1 MSGPVGAPPP
11 SPGIAAPPPA
21 LLRFRFGGGALAAAV
36 LLGLVINIVSSL
48 FLERGV
54 GVLLSV
60 GLLVIASLAV
70 LLLVSRWLRAER
82 RRLRESPHTAREL
95 ELLSDFDD
103 AQTPIGANPSAPA
116 PPLTRIFGATHEEA
130 AVLGELPVRG
140 YSAAALLA
148 VLTAILD
155 APARDPSD
163 GTPPRTTAPLLLTEL
178 EADGFVRVA
187 GVQQYWVV
195 AVPDTP
201 SGADARAGSRWSAA
215 ITTLAQHHADR
226 AERWAIGLGTPRF
239 AAAGRGWFEAE
250 EEFLRHLVKEFASLG
265 ALLPR
270 TAVPSLIR
278 IADALDVWDARTRGH
293 DAELARKLWPP
304 PPDPNQP
311 RDTPLPG
318 LDALGAHADHV
329 RLRAGH
335 LAEPPRRGGDRGRY
349 ADLTARYH
357 HVRALE
363 TLDPALEE
371 LCRALDTRRLDTR
384 RPDTQA
390 AHRARSDRRVA
401 EARGKLENAGRQL
414 ERVWW
419 LMPREDIPGEVCTLV
434 NLGIVL
440 LCQGRLDD
448 AQDRLELAEALT
460 RQGRDPDGRA
470 HMHEILGHVWWARG
484 EAVRA
489 LRCWR
494 LSLTA
499 YRALCDDHGIARCLQ
514 HLAAAVIADPCCV
527 DDVLGPDPCRPPGH
541 AIEQATGWLAEA
553 QSLYPAART
562 ANHYRARALLQ
573 CGVSP
578 RYAIDRW
585 PLPLEENVPSR

>member
-1 MSGPVGAPPP
+1 MSGQDGTVGAPPP
-11 SPGIAAPPPA
+11 SPGIAAAPPA

-60 GLLVIASLAV
+60 GLLVIALLAV

-103 AQTPIGANPSAPA
+103 SETPIGANPSTHA
-116 PPLTRIFGATHEEA
+116 PPLTTVFGATHEEA
-130 AVLGELPVRG
+130 AVLGELPVRE

-148 VLTAILD
+148 VLSAILD
-155 APARDPSD
+155 APSRDPSD
-163 GTPPRTTAPLLLTEL
+163 GSPPRTTAPLLLTEL
-178 EADGFVRVA
+178 KAKGFVERA

-195 AVPDTP
+195 AVPGTP
-201 SGADARAGSRWSAA
+201 RPADARAGLRWSAA
-215 ITTLAQHHADR
+215 ITTLARHHADR

-250 EEFLRHLVKEFASLG
+250 EPFLRRLVTECASLE

-278 IADALDVWDARTRGH
+278 IADALDVWHARTGGH
-293 DAELARKLWPP
+293 DAELAGKLC
-304 PPDPNQP
+304 QL
-311 RDTPLPG
+311 RD
-318 LDALGAHADHV
+318 LDALGAHAAQV
-329 RLRAGH
+329 RLRNDPH
-335 LAEPPRRGGDRGRY
+335 AEPPRRGGDRGRY
-349 ADLTARYH
+349 ADLTARYEH
-357 HVRALE
+357 AKALE
-363 TLDPALEE
+363 TLADPSATSAADLE
-371 LCRALDTRRLDTR
+371 
-384 RPDTQA
+384 Q
-390 AHRARSDRRVA
+390 
-401 EARGKLENAGRQL
+401 ARGQL

-419 LMPREDIPGEVCTLV
+419 LLPREDIPGEVCVLI
-434 NLGIVL
+434 NLGVVL
-440 LCQGRLDD
+440 LRQGLLDD

-494 LSLTA
+494 LALTA
-499 YRALCDDHGIARCLQ
+499 YRALRDDHGNARCLQ
-514 HLAAAVIADPCCV
+514 HLAAAVIADPRCA
-527 DDVLGPDPCRPPGH
+527 DDVLGPDPSRPP
-541 AIEQATGWLAEA
+541 ALAVEEATGWLAEA
-553 QSLYPAART
+553 QDLYPAALT
-562 ANHYRARALLQ
+562 ANHYRAEAITLH
-573 CGVSP
+573 GVTP
-578 RYAIDRW
+578 RSDMNRQ
-585 PLPLEENVPSR
+585 PLPLPENVSGG

>member
-1 MSGPVGAPPP
+1 MIGPDGAPPP

-60 GLLVIASLAV
+60 GLLVVALLAV
-70 LLLVSRWLRAER
+70 LLLVGRWLRAER

-103 AQTPIGANPSAPA
+103 ARTPIGANPTAPA
-116 PPLTRIFGATHEEA
+116 PPLTAVSDATHEEA
-130 AVLGELPVRG
+130 AVLGALPVRE
-140 YSAAALLA
+140 YSAAAVLA

-163 GTPPRTTAPLLLTEL
+163 GAPPRTTAPLLLTEL
-178 EADGFVRVA
+178 IEKRFVEVA
-187 GVQQYWVV
+187 GVPRSGVQQYWVV
-195 AVPDTP
+195 AVPGT
-201 SGADARAGSRWSAA
+201 SSAADDRARLRWSAA
-215 ITTLAQHHADR
+215 ITTLVRHHADR
-226 AERWAIGLGTPRF
+226 AERWSIGLGTPRF

-250 EEFLRHLVKEFASLG
+250 EPFLRRLVTECASLG
-265 ALLPR
+265 ARLPR

-278 IADALDVWDARTRGH
+278 IGDALDVWHARTGGH
-293 DAELARKLWPP
+293 DRELAEKLSAL
-304 PPDPNQP
+304 PD
-311 RDTPLPG
+311 
-318 LDALGAHADHV
+318 LDALGAHGAQVLVRADPQ
-329 RLRAGH
+329 AP
-335 LAEPPRRGGDRGRY
+335 PPRRSGDRGRY
-349 ADLTARYH
+349 ADLTARYEH
-357 HVRALE
+357 AKALE
-363 TLDPALEE
+363 TLADPSATSAEDLEQ
-371 LCRALDTRRLDTR
+371 ARRR
-384 RPDTQA
+384 
-390 AHRARSDRRVA
+390 
-401 EARGKLENAGRQL
+401 L

-419 LMPREDIPGEVCTLV
+419 LLPREDIPGEVCALI
-434 NLGIVL
+434 NLGVVL
-440 LCQGRLDD
+440 LRQGLLDD

-499 YRALCDDHGIARCLQ
+499 YRALRDDHGIARCLQ
-514 HLAAAVIADPCCV
+514 HLAAAVIADPHCA
-527 DDVLGPDPCRPPGH
+527 DDVLGHDPALPPGH
-541 AIEQATGWLAEA
+541 AVEQATGWLAEA
-553 QSLYPAART
+553 KALYPGARV
-562 ANHYRARALLQ
+562 ANHYRARALLA

-578 RYAIDRW
+578 RQDIDRW
-585 PLPLEENVPSR
+585 PLPLEENVPSH